1 MLARLPI
8 LSASARGHPA
18 RTADESER
26 AARMSSKVGDQ
37 TPKDQNNQQR
47 TLSGIHGIRNVLVVF
62 YPLPSAGAG
71 GVGGLGV
78 HPQGMV

>member
-1 MLARLPI
+1 
-8 LSASARGHPA
+8 
-18 RTADESER
+18 
-26 AARMSSKVGDQ
+26 MSVKVGDQ
-37 TPKDQNNQQR
+37 TPKEQNNQQR

-78 HPQGMV
+78 HRQGMV